1 MITIQLTEK
10 QHEVLQEA
18 ITDMATELR
27 CQVAES
33 MDKDFDIFFTEE
45 KKKAVRDKYRI
56 TKNIMSKLGLNTNRF

>member
-1 MITIQLTEK
+1 MKIELTEK
-10 QHEVLQEA
+10 QLEVLQEA

-33 MDKDFDIFFTEE
+33 KDKDEE